1 MLLSEPVFGN
11 LRLNRNPIIF
21 QIINLLFEKLTL
33 QIKTIHSD
41 SFADD
46 LAICNIFYG
55 HKTGIKNICVW
66 VIASQTLT
74 QKLHY

>member
-11 LRLNRNPIIF
+11 LWLNRNPIIF

-41 SFADD
+41 SFAY
-46 LAICNIFYG
+46 F
-55 HKTGIKNICVW
+55 KTMIWPFVSWKSILW
-66 VIASQTLT
+66 S
-74 QKLHY
+74 

>member
-41 SFADD
+41 SFA
-46 LAICNIFYG
+46 NF
-55 HKTGIKNICVW
+55 KTMIWPFV
-66 VIASQTLT
+66 S
-74 QKLHY
+74 